1 MADQKLSLLMTRP
14 EGSNAG
20 FVGMLP
26 PRVRSAVEVI
36 ESPLLSIESLGGTA
50 APGPQEEAL
59 FSSSNGVRFA
69 PPGDGRRAWCVGAR
83 TTASAHDAGWEA
95 VHAGD
100 TAADLIRRILAERP
114 AADLV
119 HLSGAH
125 TRGAICESLQA
136 AGLRARRIVL
146 YDQQLLSLSPA
157 ARALFDQPRQV
168 IVPLFSPRI
177 AVRFVAECPAPEQV
191 IAVFLSDA
199 VAAGTGQTAFLQRIT
214 AGTPDAVSMAAS
226 IEKLFR

>member
-1 MADQKLSLLMTRP
+1 M
-14 EGSNAG
+14 
-20 FVGMLP
+20 
-26 PRVRSAVEVI
+26 I
-36 ESPLLSIESLGGTA
+36 ESPLLRIEPLRGAA
-50 APGPQEEAL
+50 APSPQEEAV

-83 TTASAHDAGWEA
+83 TTGSAQNAGWEA
-95 VHAGD
+95 EQAGD
-100 TAADLIRRILAERP
+100 TAAELIKRILAERP

-146 YDQQLLSLSPA
+146 YDQQLLSLSPV
-157 ARALFDQPRQV
+157 ARALFDGSGQV
-168 IVPLFSPRI
+168 IVPLFSPR
-177 AVRFVAECPAPEQV
+177 AAAQFVAECPAPGQV

-199 VAAGTGQTAFLQRIT
+199 VAAGTGQTAFSQRIT
-214 AGTPDAVSMAAS
+214 AGTPDAVSMAAG
-226 IEKLFR
+226 IEKLFP